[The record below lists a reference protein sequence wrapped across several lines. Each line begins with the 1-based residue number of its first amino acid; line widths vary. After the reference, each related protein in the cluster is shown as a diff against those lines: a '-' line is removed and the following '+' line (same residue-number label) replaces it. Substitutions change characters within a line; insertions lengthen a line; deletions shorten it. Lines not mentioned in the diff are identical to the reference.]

1 MTVRDAK
8 SNIPWSVKGVSKE
21 AREAAKSAA
30 AEQGVTMGE
39 WLTQAIRSG
48 EQDLA
53 DVPRSVSTEAE
64 NHSVNDPP
72 LVGQM
77 PTVSNPADRLRAGIS
92 KSIAQSEERIL
103 GVVTPLQEIIQQMA
117 LRIEALESR
126 HNQEPAALSAPAP
139 HGSPA
144 FRKTGWDD

>member
-48 EQDLA
+48 EQDLS
-53 DVPRSVSTEAE
+53 DVPHTGRSEAE
-64 NHSVNDPP
+64 LDPTTDPP
-72 LVGQM
+72 TVGQTS
-77 PTVSNPADRLRAGIS
+77 TVTNPADRLRAGIS
-92 KSIAQSEERIL
+92 ESIAQSEARIL
-103 GVVTPLQEIIQQMA
+103 GVVTPLQEIILQMA
-117 LRIEALESR
+117 LRIEALEGR
-126 HNQEPAALSAPAP
+126 NNKEPEELSAPTQRQ
-139 HGSPA
+139 SPA